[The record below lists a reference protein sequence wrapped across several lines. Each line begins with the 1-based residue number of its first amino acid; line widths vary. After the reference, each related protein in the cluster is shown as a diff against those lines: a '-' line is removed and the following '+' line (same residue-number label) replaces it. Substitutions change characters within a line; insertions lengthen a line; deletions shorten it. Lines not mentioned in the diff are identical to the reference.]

1 MGRRGWLE
9 RNGRLLARAVSE
21 RPRWLRIVKWSV
33 VVLFAVRLLQL
44 FVSWLTS
51 AG

>member
-1 MGRRGWLE
+1 VAGERR
-9 RNGRLLARAVSE
+9 
-21 RPRWLRIVKWSV
+21 RWIHVVKWIV

-44 FVSWLTS
+44 FVSWLSS

>member
-1 MGRRGWLE
+1 MATE
-9 RNGRLLARAVSE
+9 RLAWIHV
-21 RPRWLRIVKWSV
+21 LKWIL

-44 FVSWLTS
+44 FVSWLTG

>member
-1 MGRRGWLE
+1 VARE
-9 RNGRLLARAVSE
+9 RL
-21 RPRWLRIVKWSV
+21 RWIHVLKWIV

-44 FVSWLTS
+44 FVAWLSS

>member
-1 MGRRGWLE
+1 VASERRGWIH
-9 RNGRLLARAVSE
+9 V
-21 RPRWLRIVKWSV
+21 VKWIV

-44 FVSWLTS
+44 FVSWLTG